1 MTRDFSPEF
10 IRNELFLVMIGITI
24 AIVLNLF
31 YDYEG
36 QRQDLIRYMRETE
49 NQLQIL
55 LCELA
60 AYLHNKDMEI
70 NVWDQIIAFE
80 GRMHEFIKA
89 AYDYQDNTFYSHP
102 GYYIDYFEMR
112 LAQLQVLHNLHYE
125 IKKIRKMPKQALVIA
140 DYIMYMADY
149 VVEMNIP
156 DQQIEKLEEISEQM
170 KQEELPK
177 TREEFEGRALLYH
190 ILMDLEEFLVYKKR
204 FVNGLDEKKLRIYWK
219 QEMEQKD
226 SANELQK

>member
-1 MTRDFSPEF
+1 
-10 IRNELFLVMIGITI
+10 
-24 AIVLNLF
+24 
-31 YDYEG
+31 
-36 QRQDLIRYMRETE
+36 
-49 NQLQIL
+49 
-55 LCELA
+55 
-60 AYLHNKDMEI
+60 MEI
-70 NVWDQIIAFE
+70 NVWDRIIAFE

-89 AYDYQDNTFYSHP
+89 AYDYQDNTFHSHP

-125 IKKIRKMPKQALVIA
+125 IKKIRKMPKQA
-140 DYIMYMADY
+140 
-149 VVEMNIP
+149 
-156 DQQIEKLEEISEQM
+156 LEEISEQM

>member
-1 MTRDFSPEF
+1 MKTC
-10 IRNELFLVMIGITI
+10 IHQGI
-24 AIVLNLF
+24 
-31 YDYEG
+31 
-36 QRQDLIRYMRETE
+36 
-49 NQLQIL
+49 IL
-55 LCELA
+55 LENGEFTGDIVFEDEKILA
-60 AYLHNKDMEI
+60 LGE
-70 NVWDQIIAFE
+70 
-80 GRMHEFIKA
+80 
-89 AYDYQDNTFYSHP
+89 
-102 GYYIDYFEMR
+102 
-112 LAQLQVLHNLHYE
+112 NL
-125 IKKIRKMPKQALVIA
+125 V
-140 DYIMYMADY
+140 DMADY

>member
-1 MTRDFSPEF
+1 MNLSRQRMITRIYISFAS
-10 IRNELFLVMIGITI
+10 G
-24 AIVLNLF
+24 
-31 YDYEG
+31 
-36 QRQDLIRYMRETE
+36 
-49 NQLQIL
+49 L
-55 LCELA
+55 L
-60 AYLHNKDMEI
+60 Y
-70 NVWDQIIAFE
+70 
-80 GRMHEFIKA
+80 R
-89 AYDYQDNTFYSHP
+89 
-102 GYYIDYFEMR
+102 YFEMR

-190 ILMDLEEFLVYKKR
+190 IFD
-204 FVNGLDEKKLRIYWK
+204 GSGGI
-219 QEMEQKD
+219 
-226 SANELQK
+226 SCI

>member
-1 MTRDFSPEF
+1 
-10 IRNELFLVMIGITI
+10 
-24 AIVLNLF
+24 
-31 YDYEG
+31 
-36 QRQDLIRYMRETE
+36 
-49 NQLQIL
+49 
-55 LCELA
+55 
-60 AYLHNKDMEI
+60 
-70 NVWDQIIAFE
+70 
-80 GRMHEFIKA
+80 
-89 AYDYQDNTFYSHP
+89 
-102 GYYIDYFEMR
+102 
-112 LAQLQVLHNLHYE
+112 
-125 IKKIRKMPKQALVIA
+125 MPKQALVIA

-204 FVNGLDEKKLRIYWK
+204 FVSGLDEKKLRIYWK